1 MDNIKVEFLGYGTK
15 LSIGKL
21 TDIQSNYILTH
32 QVECNT
38 NIPIM
43 DQNNQLTYKN
53 WEEVNDFGIIYGAS
67 YGGNSCQVNILVN
80 DEPFILSNRIE
91 TRDYILK
98 EENSNY
104 LMSLQHLNGIIFKYE
119 FNVENFDENKLEFL
133 IKDINS
139 LFWGELIYGVKYD
152 NQILNNLNE
161 THVNYYFENILI
173 KSDLV
178 FPIQKL

>member
-1 MDNIKVEFLGYGTK
+1 MDNIKIEFLGYGVE

-53 WEEVNDFGIIYGAS
+53 WKEVNDFGLIYGAS
-67 YGGNSCQVNILVN
+67 YGGSCQVNILVN
-80 DEPFILSNRIE
+80 DEPFTLSNMIE

-104 LMSLQHLNGIIFKYE
+104 LMSLQHLNGVIFNYE
-119 FNVENFDENKLEFL
+119 FSVENFDESKLEFL

-139 LFWGELIYGVKYD
+139 LLWGELIYGVKYD
-152 NQILNNLNE
+152 NQLLSSLNE

-173 KSDLV
+173 KNDLV
-178 FPIQKL
+178 FPIQKI